1 MTTAE
6 LNNLYKK
13 LYMNF
18 YDDNELHAEYAIFNE
33 HPETED
39 DYKNMIAD
47 FVKYLIE
54 NNMVTDIAEIAAT
67 IEVPVTDLDFIKI

>member
-39 DYKNMIAD
+39 DYKNMITD

-54 NNMVTDIAEIAAT
+54 
-67 IEVPVTDLDFIKI
+67 K